1 MRDIRFRAWDNK
13 EEWMVDDMLL
23 SFDGEILTDDVQPH
37 DTPYKEI
44 ELADEGRYELMQYTG
59 LKDKNGAEIYEGDIV
74 KRTYLFDGAFG
85 KTHVGEVVYD
95 KESAR
100 YVISKP
106 NNFIEPK
113 TEDLGN
119 TLSYRSTY
127 EVIGNIH
134 ENKELLEE

>member
-1 MRDIRFRAWDNK
+1 MRDIKFRAFNGGRIVKVNTIW
-13 EEWMVDDMLL
+13 WA
-23 SFDGEILTDDVQPH
+23 DGEINWV
-37 DTPYKEI
+37 DTSKNYDF
-44 ELADEGRYELMQYTG
+44 DEDFILMQYTG
-59 LKDKNGAEIYEGDIV
+59 LKDINGVEIYEGDIV

-95 KESAR
+95 KEAAR

-106 NNFIEPK
+106 NKFIEPK

-127 EVIGNIH
+127 EVIGNVWEDGDLIDS
-134 ENKELLEE
+134 E

>member
-59 LKDKNGAEIYEGDIV
+59 MKDVNGVEIYNGDIV
-74 KRTYLFDGAFG
+74 HDDEVIYLVGFG
-85 KTHVGEVVYD
+85 VFTDDNDFQEPTQGQTGFYIVDIHTDETFPFY
-95 KESAR
+95 SMR
-100 YVISKP
+100 Y
-106 NNFIEPK
+106 
-113 TEDLGN
+113 
-119 TLSYRSTY
+119 R
-127 EVIGNIH
+127 VIGNVY
-134 ENKELLEE
+134 ENPELLED